1 MVERVSSYGRRT
13 KWTILGAWAVL
24 LAIFGPLGTFPI
36 LSEPQ
41 RRP

>member
-13 KWTILGAWAVL
+13 KSALLGAWAVL
-24 LAIFGPLGTFPI
+24 LALPI